1 MIIAITGAAGP
12 LGRLVIDELLG
23 RGVPASDIIAAV
35 GDPQKAT
42 DLADRGLQVRQA
54 DYDQQ
59 DTLCRA
65 FLGAD
70 RLLLISSS
78 EAGHRREQHRNVI
91 DAALSHDIRQIAY
104 TSILH
109 ADSSDVPLA
118 AEHRAT
124 EDMIRESRI
133 PFAFLRNS
141 WYVENYTSRM
151 GQILDS
157 GVIIGAAGDGRVAA
171 AGRADYAAAT
181 ASVLAGSGT
190 GDAVY
195 ELGGDEPFTLTELAD
210 EISRQTGTE
219 VVYRDMPPDDYAKA
233 LINSGMPDSYATAM
247 ADADVGLSKG
257 ELDTDS
263 GDLTRL
269 AGRPT
274 TSLADAVSAG
284 LKR

>member
-1 MIIAITGAAGP
+1 MIIAITGAAGL

-23 RGVPASDIIAAV
+23 RGVAASDIIAAV
-35 GDPQKAT
+35 REPQKAA
-42 DLADRGLQVRQA
+42 DLAERGLQVREA
-54 DYDQQ
+54 DYDRP
-59 DTLCRA
+59 DTLSPA

-78 EAGHRREQHRNVI
+78 EDGHRIEQHRNVI
-91 DAALSHDIRQIAY
+91 EAALAHDIRQIAY

-109 ADSSDVPLA
+109 ADTSSVPLA
-118 AEHRAT
+118 AEHKAT
-124 EDMIRESRI
+124 EAMIRESRV

-141 WYVENYTSRM
+141 WYLENYTSRLA
-151 GQILDS
+151 QILDS
-157 GVIIGAAGDGRVAA
+157 GVILGAAGDGQVAA
-171 AGRADYAAAT
+171 AGRADYAAAA

-195 ELGGDEPFTLTELAD
+195 ELGGDTPFTLSDLAA

-219 VVYRDMPPDDYAKA
+219 VVYRDMSPDEYAKS
-233 LINSGMPDSYATAM
+233 LIDTGVPDAYAAAM

-257 ELDTDS
+257 ELTTDS
-263 GDLTRL
+263 GDLHRL

-284 LKR
+284 LRS

>member
-1 MIIAITGAAGP
+1 VIIAITGAAGL
-12 LGRLVIDELLG
+12 LGRLVIEELLS

-35 GDPQKAT
+35 RDPQQAS
-42 DLADRGLQVRQA
+42 DLADRGLQVREA
-54 DYDQQ
+54 DYDRP
-59 DTLCRA
+59 DTLNRA

-78 EAGHRREQHRNVI
+78 EAGHRIEQHRNVI
-91 DAALSHDIRQIAY
+91 EAALSHDIRQIAY

-109 ADSSDVPLA
+109 ADTSSVPLA
-118 AEHRAT
+118 AEHKAT
-124 EDMIRESRI
+124 EDMIRESRV

-141 WYVENYTSRM
+141 WYLENYTGRLS
-151 GQILDS
+151 QILDS
-157 GVIIGAAGDGRVAA
+157 GVILGAAGDGRVAA

-195 ELGGDEPFTLTELAD
+195 ELGGDEPFTLAELAA

-219 VVYRDMPPDDYAKA
+219 VVYRDMSPDEYAKA
-233 LINSGMPDSYATAM
+233 LIDTGVPDAYATAM

-257 ELDTDS
+257 ELSTDS
-263 GDLTRL
+263 GDLNRL

-274 TSLADAVSAG
+274 ITLADAVSAG
-284 LKR
+284 LRG